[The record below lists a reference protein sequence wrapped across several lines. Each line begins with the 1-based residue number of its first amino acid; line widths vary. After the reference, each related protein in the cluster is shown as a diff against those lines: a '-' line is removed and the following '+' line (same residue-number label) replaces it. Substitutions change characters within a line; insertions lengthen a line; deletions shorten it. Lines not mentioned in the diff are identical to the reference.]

1 MKRYLIPIAIL
12 ALVAG
17 ASGAAVADAGP
28 LADAGLDQEVPINAT
43 VQIDAT
49 GSSHPN
55 GTIDDYE
62 WAIATPDG
70 RQITPECA
78 DCARTQFTPET
89 AGRYEVTV
97 TVTDTEGRSNADT
110 LYVYVE
116 DAGPSVELS
125 GPTEPR
131 VNEPV
136 EFNATA
142 ETSGAELENVTWRI
156 DDEAVTTDSMGGARD
171 SSERSMSF
179 SDSEKHR
186 IAVVVNDSEGR
197 SARDTLVVE
206 PRERNDQPTTSSPDD
221 FESSQTSGSESHD
234 SIDRDVSDCRNGV
247 FVSGNAGC
255 IGHVSDTSHDDQSEG
270 CEEDF
275 CGVVNPAKEHDFFD
289 SNSKDSGSS
298 TTDYSDY
305 GSSQDNAGNINNN
318 NNNGRTADGSKND
331 AGHIRG
337 YL

>member
-275 CGVVNPAKEHDFFD
+275 CGVVNP
-289 SNSKDSGSS
+289 S
-298 TTDYSDY
+298 SDY
-305 GSSQDNAGNINNN
+305 DHADVGSDRSSDNTRSRPEYSASRKSNDNTKRP
-318 NNNGRTADGSKND
+318 NGDERQETGIRSD
-331 AGHIRG
+331 AGYVMSR
-337 YL
+337 L